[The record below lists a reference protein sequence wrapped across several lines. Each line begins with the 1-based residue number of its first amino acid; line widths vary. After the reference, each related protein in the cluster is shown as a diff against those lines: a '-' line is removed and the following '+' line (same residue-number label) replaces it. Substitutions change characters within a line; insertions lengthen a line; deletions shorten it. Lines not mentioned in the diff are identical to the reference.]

1 MQKYDGRHIKTMR
14 YGDDHKQQTHERLVK
29 EAAAML
35 RTEGPERMSVATLMA
50 KLGLTHGG
58 FYAHFRSK
66 DALIAE
72 AIDATFDQTAERFA
86 KRIEGLSPAEA
97 LGHHIDSYLSALHQE
112 GTGDGCPLPAIAAD
126 VARLGPLA
134 KAHFGAGM
142 RRLHARIAALFEA
155 LGYDPGEAKE
165 RAVSLYCELA
175 GAVALARAVD
185 PEQAREIRANSRAA
199 LRKRFGLSVPA
210 PAA

>member
-1 MQKYDGRHIKTMR
+1 MR
-14 YGDDHKQQTHERLVK
+14 YTDDHKQQTHERLVK

-35 RTEGPERMSVATLMA
+35 RAEGPERMSVATLMA

-72 AIDATFDQTAERFA
+72 AIDATFDGTAERFA
-86 KRIEGLSPAEA
+86 KRIEGLPPAEA
-97 LGHHIDSYLSALHQE
+97 IGHHIDFYLSALHQE
-112 GTGDGCPLPAIAAD
+112 GMADGCPLPAIAAD

-134 KAHFGAGM
+134 KSRFGAGVQ
-142 RRLHARIAALFEA
+142 RLHTRIAALFEA

-165 RAVSLYCELA
+165 QAVSLYCELV
-175 GAVALARAVD
+175 GALALARAVD
-185 PEQAREIRANSRAA
+185 PEQAREIRSNSRSA
-199 LRKRFGLSVPA
+199 LRKRFGLTVPA
-210 PAA
+210 AA

>member
-1 MQKYDGRHIKTMR
+1 MR

-35 RTEGPERMSVATLMA
+35 RAEGPERMSVATLMA

-134 KAHFGAGM
+134 KGRFGAGM
-142 RRLHARIAALFEA
+142 RQLHARIASLFEA
-155 LGYDPGEAKE
+155 LGDDPSEAKE

-185 PEQAREIRANSRAA
+185 AEQAREIRANCRAA
-199 LRKRFGLSVPA
+199 LRKRFGLTVPA
-210 PAA
+210 AAA

>member
-1 MQKYDGRHIKTMR
+1 MR
-14 YGDDHKQQTHERLVK
+14 YADDHKQQTHERLVM
-29 EAAAML
+29 EASAML
-35 RTEGPERMSVATLMA
+35 RAEGPERMSVATLMA

-86 KRIEGLSPAEA
+86 KRIEGLPPAEA
-97 LGHHIDSYLSALHQE
+97 LSLHIDSYLSALHQE
-112 GTGDGCPLPAIAAD
+112 GMSDGCPLPAIAAD

-134 KAHFGAGM
+134 KARFGAGIE
-142 RRLHARIAALFEA
+142 RLHARIAALFEA
-155 LGYDPGEAKE
+155 LGDDPAEAKE

-185 PEQAREIRANSRAA
+185 PDQARAIRASSRAA
-199 LRKRFGLSVPA
+199 LRKRFGLN
-210 PAA
+210 AAAA

>member
-1 MQKYDGRHIKTMR
+1 MQKYDDHHIKAMR
-14 YGDDHKQQTHERLVK
+14 YADDHKQQTHERLVK

-35 RTEGPERMSVATLMA
+35 RAEGPERMSVATLMA

-72 AIDATFDQTAERFA
+72 AIDATFEQTAERFA
-86 KRIEGLSPAEA
+86 KRIEGLPPAEA
-97 LGHHIDSYLSALHQE
+97 LGHHIDVYLSTLHQE
-112 GTGDGCPLPAIAAD
+112 GAADGCPLPAISAD

-142 RRLHARIAALFEA
+142 KRLHARIASLFEA
-155 LGYDPGEAKE
+155 LGHNPDEAKE
-165 RAVSLYCELA
+165 LAVSLYCELT

-185 PEQAREIRANSRAA
+185 PEQAREIRASSRTA
-199 LRKRFGLSVPA
+199 LRKRFGLTVPV
-210 PAA
+210 AA

>member
-1 MQKYDGRHIKTMR
+1 MQKYYDHHIKAMR
-14 YGDDHKQQTHERLVK
+14 YADDHKQQTHERLVK

-35 RTEGPERMSVATLMA
+35 RAEGPERMSVATLMA

-72 AIDATFDQTAERFA
+72 AIDETFAQTAERFA
-86 KRIEGLSPAEA
+86 KRIEGLSPVEA
-97 LGHHIDSYLSALHQE
+97 LGHHIDVYLSALHQE
-112 GTGDGCPLPAIAAD
+112 GAADGCPLPAIAAD

-142 RRLHARIAALFEA
+142 KQLHARIAVLFET
-155 LGYDPGEAKE
+155 LGYEPAEAKE
-165 RAVSLYCELA
+165 RAVSLYCELT
-175 GAVALARAVD
+175 GALALARAVD
-185 PEQAREIRANSRAA
+185 PEQARAIRANSRAA
-199 LRKRFGLSVPA
+199 LRKRFGLTL
-210 PAA
+210 PAAAA

>member
-1 MQKYDGRHIKTMR
+1 
-14 YGDDHKQQTHERLVK
+14 
-29 EAAAML
+29 ML
-35 RTEGPERMSVATLMA
+35 RAEGPERMSVATLMA

-86 KRIEGLSPAEA
+86 KRIEGLPPAEA
-97 LGHHIDSYLSALHQE
+97 LSLHIDSYLSALHQE
-112 GTGDGCPLPAIAAD
+112 GMSDGCPLPAIAAD

-134 KAHFGAGM
+134 KARFGAGIE
-142 RRLHARIAALFEA
+142 RLHARIAALFEA
-155 LGYDPGEAKE
+155 LGDDPAEAKE

-185 PEQAREIRANSRAA
+185 PDQARAIRASSRAA
-199 LRKRFGLSVPA
+199 LRKRFGLN
-210 PAA
+210 AAAA

>member
-1 MQKYDGRHIKTMR
+1 
-14 YGDDHKQQTHERLVK
+14 
-29 EAAAML
+29 ML
-35 RTEGPERMSVATLMA
+35 RAEGPERMSVATLMA

-86 KRIEGLSPAEA
+86 KRIEGLPPAEA
-97 LGHHIDSYLSALHQE
+97 LGHHIDVYLSALHQE
-112 GTGDGCPLPAIAAD
+112 GAADGCPLPAIAAD

-134 KAHFGAGM
+134 KAHFGAGIE
-142 RRLHARIAALFEA
+142 RLHARIAALFEA
-155 LGYDPGEAKE
+155 LGDDPAEAKE
-165 RAVSLYCELA
+165 RAVSLYCELT

-185 PEQAREIRANSRAA
+185 PEQARAIRMSSRAA
-199 LRKRFGLSVPA
+199 LRKRFGLTT
-210 PAA
+210 PAAAAA